1 MGDGRPR
8 NHKRYVTDEDHGV
21 VANLERARLPLVFS
35 LAPKK
40 DPVPFWRAVDDL
52 GSAFSQLQHLLMADE
67 TSNAIG
73 VDDIERAG
81 LSDEAGHITIGDLG
95 GQAEKQALQKVESL
109 NCRMVVESFRSGS
122 LE

>member
-73 VDDIERAG
+73 LTISSERASAMKPG
-81 LSDEAGHITIGDLG
+81 TSLSGISVARP
-95 GQAEKQALQKVESL
+95 ESRR
-109 NCRMVVESFRSGS
+109 CRKSSR
-122 LE
+122 